1 MDHTKHSILSS
12 LQDKEDDVDELK
24 YSAEDFDSLTVADL
38 YDIEIAM
45 QDFLND
51 INFDNS
57 KDNKVRFDEDTYD
70 FNINGKRR
78 GMFGKGTRA
87 VMHAIFTICFAEF
100 LSKKGNPFIG
110 FVVLDSPLVTHFD
123 KERGVSLSD
132 VNSVSLSDSFYHAL
146 IKRDYNFQ
154 IVILENKGPT
164 FQIKI
169 NDANKIHNLNKN
181 GSSGF

>member
-51 INFDNS
+51 INFENS

-87 VMHAIFTICFAEF
+87 
-100 LSKKGNPFIG
+100 
-110 FVVLDSPLVTHFD
+110 
-123 KERGVSLSD
+123 
-132 VNSVSLSDSFYHAL
+132 
-146 IKRDYNFQ
+146 
-154 IVILENKGPT
+154 
-164 FQIKI
+164 
-169 NDANKIHNLNKN
+169 
-181 GSSGF
+181 

>member
-1 MDHTKHSILSS
+1 KTIHSSLESLYEYKDNLLMDHTKHSILSS

-100 LSKKGNPFIG
+100 LSRKGNPFIG
-110 FVVLDSPLVTHFD
+110 FVVLDSPLVTHF
-123 KERGVSLSD
+123 
-132 VNSVSLSDSFYHAL
+132 
-146 IKRDYNFQ
+146 
-154 IVILENKGPT
+154 
-164 FQIKI
+164 
-169 NDANKIHNLNKN
+169 
-181 GSSGF
+181 